1 MAKETKKPAG
11 NAVVTVTEDNV
22 MEQVKNG
29 NLLKEANVKAAID
42 EIEKQ
47 KDDKQKKEAMNM
59 ICAAKYSNSKALLEL
74 RARRREEKNNKEFL
88 TATKELL
95 DDVLGGKITPTD
107 YNKKREDLREEFR
120 KKNRE
125 SDNQLR
131 EEMQELRESFEGR
144 WQYWWD

>member
-1 MAKETKKPAG
+1 MAKETKKPASE
-11 NAVVTVTEDNV
+11 VVVVTEDNV
-22 MEQVKNG
+22 MEQIKNG
-29 NLLKEANVKAAID
+29 NLLKEANVKAAIE

-47 KDDKQKKEAMNM
+47 KDDKQKKEAMDM
-59 ICAAKYSNSKALLEL
+59 ICTAKYSNSKALLEL

-88 TATKELL
+88 TATKNVL
-95 DDVLGGKITPTD
+95 DEVLGGKITPTD
-107 YNKKREDLREEFR
+107 YKKKREDLREEFR

>member
-1 MAKETKKPAG
+1 MAKETKKPASEI
-11 NAVVTVTEDNV
+11 VVVTEDNV
-22 MEQVKNG
+22 MEQIKNG
-29 NLLKEANVKAAID
+29 NLLKEANVKAAIE

-47 KDDKQKKEAMNM
+47 KDNKQKNEAIDM
-59 ICAAKYSNSKALLEL
+59 ICTAKYSNSKALLEL

-88 TATKELL
+88 TATKNIL
-95 DDVLGGKITPTD
+95 DNVLSGKITPTD
-107 YNKKREDLREEFR
+107 YKKKREGLREEFR

-125 SDNQLR
+125 SDDQLR

>member
-1 MAKETKKPAG
+1 MAKETKKPASEI
-11 NAVVTVTEDNV
+11 VVVTEDNV
-22 MEQVKNG
+22 MEQIKNG
-29 NLLKEANVKAAID
+29 NLLKEANVKAAIE

-47 KDDKQKKEAMNM
+47 KDDKQKKEAMEM
-59 ICAAKYSNSKALLEL
+59 ICTAKYSNSKALLEL

-88 TATKELL
+88 TATKNVL
-95 DDVLGGKITPTD
+95 DEVLGGKITPTD
-107 YNKKREDLREEFR
+107 YKKKREDLREEFR

-125 SDNQLR
+125 SDKQLS

>member
-1 MAKETKKPAG
+1 MAKETKKSASE
-11 NAVVTVTEDNV
+11 VVVVTEDNV
-22 MEQVKNG
+22 MEQIKNG
-29 NLLKEANVKAAID
+29 NLLKEANVKAAIE

-47 KDDKQKKEAMNM
+47 KDDKQKKEAMDM
-59 ICAAKYSNSKALLEL
+59 ICTAKYSNSKALIEL

-88 TATKELL
+88 TATKNVL
-95 DDVLGGKITPTD
+95 DEVLGGKITPTD
-107 YNKKREDLREEFR
+107 YKKKREDLREEFR

>member
-1 MAKETKKPAG
+1 MAKETKKPASEI
-11 NAVVTVTEDNV
+11 VVVTEDNV
-22 MEQVKNG
+22 MEQIKNG
-29 NLLKEANVKAAID
+29 NLLKEANVKAAIE

-47 KDDKQKKEAMNM
+47 KDDKQKKEAMDM
-59 ICAAKYSNSKALLEL
+59 ICTAKYSNSKALLEL

-88 TATKELL
+88 TATKNVL
-95 DDVLGGKITPTD
+95 DEVLGGKITPTD
-107 YNKKREDLREEFR
+107 YKKKREDLREEFR

>member
-1 MAKETKKPAG
+1 MAKETKKPASE
-11 NAVVTVTEDNV
+11 VVVATEENV
-22 MEQVKNG
+22 MEQIKNG
-29 NLLKEANVKAAID
+29 NLLKEANVKAAIE

-47 KDDKQKKEAMNM
+47 KDAKQKKEAMDM
-59 ICAAKYSNSKALLEL
+59 ICTAKYQNSKALLEL

-95 DDVLGGKITPTD
+95 DEVLGGKITPTD
-107 YNKKREDLREEFR
+107 YKKKREDLRETFR

-125 SDNQLR
+125 SDNQLT
-131 EEMQELRESFEGR
+131 EEMQELRNSFEGR

>member
-1 MAKETKKPAG
+1 MAKETKKPASEI
-11 NAVVTVTEDNV
+11 VVVTEDNV
-22 MEQVKNG
+22 MEQIKNG
-29 NLLKEANVKAAID
+29 NLLKEANVKAAIE

-47 KDDKQKKEAMNM
+47 KDDKQKKEAMDM
-59 ICAAKYSNSKALLEL
+59 ICTAKYSNSKALLEL

-88 TATKELL
+88 TATKNVL
-95 DDVLGGKITPTD
+95 DEVLGGKITPTD
-107 YNKKREDLREEFR
+107 YKKKREDLREEFR

-125 SDNQLR
+125 SDNQLC

>member
-1 MAKETKKPAG
+1 MAKETKKPASEI
-11 NAVVTVTEDNV
+11 VVVTEDNV
-22 MEQVKNG
+22 MEQIKNV
-29 NLLKEANVKAAID
+29 NLLKEANVKAAIE

-47 KDDKQKKEAMNM
+47 KDDKQKKEAMDM
-59 ICAAKYSNSKALLEL
+59 ICTAKYSNSKALLEL

-88 TATKELL
+88 TATKNVL
-95 DDVLGGKITPTD
+95 DEVLGGKIPPTD
-107 YNKKREDLREEFR
+107 YKKKREDLREEFR

>member
-1 MAKETKKPAG
+1 MAKETKKSASE
-11 NAVVTVTEDNV
+11 VVVITEDNV
-22 MEQVKNG
+22 MEQIKNG
-29 NLLKEANVKAAID
+29 NLLKEANVKAAIE

-47 KDDKQKKEAMNM
+47 KDDKQKKEAIEM
-59 ICAAKYSNSKALLEL
+59 ICTAKYSNSKALLEL

-88 TATKELL
+88 TATKNVL
-95 DDVLGGKITPTD
+95 DEVLGGKITPTD
-107 YNKKREDLREEFR
+107 YKKKREDLREEFR

-125 SDNQLR
+125 SDNQLY

>member
-1 MAKETKKPAG
+1 MAKETKKPAS
-11 NAVVTVTEDNV
+11 NAVAVTEDNV
-22 MEQVKNG
+22 MEQIKNG
-29 NLLKEANVKAAID
+29 NLLKEANVKAAIE

-47 KDDKQKKEAMNM
+47 KDEKQKKEAMDM
-59 ICAAKYSNSKALLEL
+59 ICTAKYQNSKALLEL

-95 DDVLGGKITPTD
+95 DEVLGGKITPTD
-107 YNKKREDLREEFR
+107 YKKKRDDLREEFR

-125 SDNQLR
+125 SDKQLS

>member
-1 MAKETKKPAG
+1 MAKETKKPAST
-11 NAVVTVTEDNV
+11 AVAVTEDNV
-22 MEQVKNG
+22 MEQIKNG
-29 NLLKEANVKAAID
+29 NLLKEANVKAAIE

-47 KDDKQKKEAMNM
+47 KDDKQKKEAMDM
-59 ICAAKYSNSKALLEL
+59 ICTAKYSNSKALLEL

-88 TATKELL
+88 TATKNVL
-95 DDVLGGKITPTD
+95 DEVLGGKITPTD
-107 YNKKREDLREEFR
+107 YKKKREDLREEFR